1 LLLLLLF
8 LVSLGAYK
16 LSYGVQDLH
25 AYGER
30 KKWMGVLELQPLHA
44 GPDSWTQLNP
54 GGMSHGVGTIK
65 FKSNCNVLWSTQDQ
79 IQIQLQCLVD

>member
-1 LLLLLLF
+1 M
-8 LVSLGAYK
+8 
-16 LSYGVQDLH
+16 D
-25 AYGER
+25 
-30 KKWMGVLELQPLHA
+30 VLELQPLHA